1 MASNSAEYQK
11 NDGCQQSSGRLSVLF
26 LASEWGSSKGGLS
39 TINRELAINIAKHP
53 KVDVTFYVPRCNDED
68 KQTALLEK
76 INLVGAKRVP
86 GLDELHWLS
95 YPPEN
100 LYIDVVVGHGVKLG
114 PYACSIR
121 DLRKCKWVQVVHT
134 VPEELGMHKM
144 YANAISVAE
153 KKHQTEVELCQ
164 LADFVVS
171 VGSKLNEAF
180 RCYLSSCHED
190 EMFFN
195 FTPGIF
201 PEFSNVKQAYNT
213 TRRFRVLL
221 FGRGDAE
228 DFEVKGFDIAA
239 KAVAALSD
247 VYLVFVGAPEGEH
260 EKIKERFLEC
270 GIHENK
276 LTVRSFVRNRESLKS
291 LFCEV
296 DLAIMPS
303 RTEGFGLTGLEA
315 LSAGLPVLVSGNSGF
330 GEALSEVPF
339 GSFFVVH
346 SEDPQIWAAVIKGV
360 QEKDRKNRLKESEA
374 LRCSYA
380 NMYSWEEQCEKLVV
394 KMIGLVQGK
403 IFCETDQ
410 VVVYYVVFTPLWCDP
425 CTFPLLIC
433 IRVESMTSP
442 IVLTYRKNAFLH
454 TNEGLPPSNSVQV
467 FLMSD
472 YYNRHDRFA
481 SACPLSNLSPVFG
494 PSNKSNKKAIT
505 QQREKRLPTSY
516 LALKLRYI
524 NKPHSL

>member
-53 KVDVTFYVPRCNDED
+53 KVNVTFFVPHCNDED
-68 KQTALLEK
+68 KEAARLK
-76 INLVGAKRVP
+76 NIKLVKARRVP
-86 GLDELHWLS
+86 GIDELQWLS
-95 YPPEN
+95 TPPDD
-100 LYIDVVVGHGVKLG
+100 LHIDVVVGHGVKLG
-114 PYACSIR
+114 PQANIIR
-121 DLRKCKWVQVVHT
+121 NLRKCKWVQVVHT
-134 VPEELGMHKM
+134 LPEELGMHKT
-144 YANAISVAE
+144 YANPISGAE

-164 LADFVVS
+164 SANFVVS
-171 VGSKLNEAF
+171 VGPKLNEAF
-180 RCYLSSCHED
+180 RCYLSSCHKG

-201 PEFSNVKQAYNT
+201 TEFFNVKQACD

-228 DFEVKGFDIAA
+228 DFKLKGFDIAA

-260 EKIKERFLEC
+260 EKVKERFLEC

-296 DLAIMPS
+296 NLAIMPS

-403 IFCETDQ
+403 IFCETYQ
-410 VVVYYVVFTPLWCDP
+410 VAVYYVAFTPLWCVP
-425 CTFPLLIC
+425 CAFPLLIC
-433 IRVESMTSP
+433 IKVESMTSP

-454 TNEGLPPSNSVQV
+454 TNEGLPP
-467 FLMSD
+467 
-472 YYNRHDRFA
+472 Y
-481 SACPLSNLSPVFG
+481 
-494 PSNKSNKKAIT
+494 
-505 QQREKRLPTSY
+505 
-516 LALKLRYI
+516 
-524 NKPHSL
+524 

>member
-1 MASNSAEYQK
+1 MFFLKEPQNATMASNSVEYKK
-11 NDGCQQSSGRLSVLF
+11 NDGYLPSSGRLSVLF

-68 KQTALLEK
+68 KKAALLEK
-76 INLVGAKRVP
+76 INLVKAKRVP
-86 GLDELHWLS
+86 GMDELHWLS
-95 YPPEN
+95 SPPEN

-121 DLRKCKWVQVVHT
+121 DLLKCKWVQVVHT

-153 KKHQTEVELCQ
+153 KKHKTEVELCE

-180 RCYLSSCHED
+180 RCYLSSCQKD
-190 EMFFN
+190 DMFFN

-201 PEFSNVKQAYNT
+201 SEFSNVKQAYDK
-213 TRRFRVLL
+213 TRKFRVLL

-239 KAVAALSD
+239 KAVAALND
-247 VYLVFVGAPEGEH
+247 VYLVFVGVPEGEH
-260 EKIKERFLEC
+260 ENVKKRFLDC

-276 LTVRSFVRNRESLKS
+276 LTIRSYVKDRESLKRQ
-291 LFCEV
+291 FCEV

-303 RTEGFGLTGLEA
+303 RTEGFGLTGREA

-330 GEALSEVPF
+330 GEALSKVPF
-339 GSFFVVH
+339 GSLFVVH
-346 SEDPQIWAAVIKGV
+346 SKDPQMWAAVIKGV
-360 QEKDRKNRLKESEA
+360 QEKDRKNRVIESEA
-374 LRCSYA
+374 LRSSYA
-380 NMYSWEEQCEKLVV
+380 NVYSWEEQSEELVV

-403 IFCETDQ
+403 IFGETEQ
-410 VVVYYVVFTPLWCDP
+410 ETKTVKLSLKESFNELIAR
-425 CTFPLLIC
+425 TFFLL
-433 IRVESMTSP
+433 
-442 IVLTYRKNAFLH
+442 
-454 TNEGLPPSNSVQV
+454 
-467 FLMSD
+467 
-472 YYNRHDRFA
+472 
-481 SACPLSNLSPVFG
+481 
-494 PSNKSNKKAIT
+494 
-505 QQREKRLPTSY
+505 
-516 LALKLRYI
+516 
-524 NKPHSL
+524 

>member
-1 MASNSAEYQK
+1 MFCFVKEPQNSKMASNSVEHQK
-11 NDGCQQSSGRLSVLF
+11 NDGCRPSSGKLSVLF

-68 KQTALLEK
+68 KKAALLEK

-180 RCYLSSCHED
+180 RCYLSSCHEE

-247 VYLVFVGAPEGEH
+247 VYLVFVGVPEGEH
-260 EKIKERFLEC
+260 EKVKERFLEC
-270 GIHENK
+270 GIQENK
-276 LTVRSFVRNRESLKS
+276 LTIRSYVQDRESLKRQ
-291 LFCEV
+291 FCEV

-330 GEALSEVPF
+330 GEALSKVPF
-339 GSFFVVH
+339 GSYFVVNSDDH
-346 SEDPQIWAAVIKGV
+346 QIWANAIKGL
-360 QEKDRKNRLKESEA
+360 QDKDRSERLKECEA
-374 LRCSYA
+374 LRSSYA
-380 NMYSWEEQCEKLVV
+380 NKYSWEVQSEELVV
-394 KMIGLVQGK
+394 RMIGVVEGK
-403 IFCETDQ
+403 NFQYSRLSSLTFHKRDVCHNIREIVNVKTDINTEEKKK
-410 VVVYYVVFTPLWCDP
+410 VNFTVFVGQIPT
-425 CTFPLLIC
+425 
-433 IRVESMTSP
+433 
-442 IVLTYRKNAFLH
+442 
-454 TNEGLPPSNSVQV
+454 TNS
-467 FLMSD
+467 
-472 YYNRHDRFA
+472 
-481 SACPLSNLSPVFG
+481 
-494 PSNKSNKKAIT
+494 
-505 QQREKRLPTSY
+505 
-516 LALKLRYI
+516 
-524 NKPHSL
+524 